1 MRVNAEAVQR
11 VIERHV
17 AEGLDSV
24 CKRLCYDDWDVMPL
38 FRHMARDID
47 EIAAMTGA
55 LALGLD
61 LGIELERE
69 RQRRVDPEAPQ
80 TKDEFLETG
89 ELNC

>member
-1 MRVNAEAVQR
+1 
-11 VIERHV
+11 
-17 AEGLDSV
+17 
-24 CKRLCYDDWDVMPL
+24 
-38 FRHMARDID
+38 MARDID

>member
-1 MRVNAEAVQR
+1 
-11 VIERHV
+11 
-17 AEGLDSV
+17 
-24 CKRLCYDDWDVMPL
+24 
-38 FRHMARDID
+38 MARDID

-61 LGIELERE
+61 LGIELERS
-69 RQRRVDPEAPQ
+69 RVDPEVTH